1 MRKTW
6 SIALAIGVL
15 GVGALAGVPAGASP
29 PGTSPGGVHWGPCP
43 ADATA
48 PGLECSTIKVP
59 LDYRNPSGT
68 RIDLAISRLA
78 SKNPA
83 QRRGVL
89 LTNPGGP
96 SSGLRFPTELVT
108 AKLPQ
113 SVLDSYDLIGF
124 DPRGIG
130 HSTPVTCGLT
140 AEQQAVGN
148 VPPYAR
154 NTADVAKRAE
164 QSKAIAQQCAT
175 SRTASMLPYFSTAA
189 VARDMHR
196 IRAALGEE
204 KTSFAGYSWGTHLG
218 AVYTT
223 LFPERSDRILLDS
236 NLHATGWDFANDR
249 LFAQGMDDRFP
260 DFAKFAATQD
270 GTYHLGSTPAQV
282 TTKYFELATRLDKT
296 PVQDVDGPTFR
307 MLTYGFLFNDVAMPL
322 VAKVW
327 QALDT
332 GQPLPPIP
340 GDGAVPNVDNLI
352 SGRYYL
358 VCNDSQWPRSVGTY
372 QAAVA
377 LDRLRHPMFGA
388 AGANVQ
394 PCAFWSK
401 PAEPPVRVG
410 DRGPSNVLM
419 LQNLRDPATPL
430 AGALQ
435 MRRALGERA
444 RMVTVDAGGHGV
456 YPYVANPC
464 ADAAATAF
472 LTTGQ
477 RPEHDLTC
485 SAKSP

>member
-6 SIALAIGVL
+6 SVALAIAV
-15 GVGALAGVPAGASP
+15 LAGGLAAGAPAGAA
-29 PGTSPGGVHWGPCP
+29 TSTVRWGPCP
-43 ADATA
+43 ADAIA

-59 LDYRNPSGT
+59 LDYADPGGRQ
-68 RIDLAISRLA
+68 IDVAISRLA

-96 SSGLRFPTELVT
+96 SSGLKFPAELVA

-130 HSTPVTCGLT
+130 HSTPVTCDLT
-140 AEQQAVGN
+140 PEQQAVGN

-154 NTADVAKRAE
+154 NAADVAKRAE
-164 QSKAIAQQCAT
+164 QSKAIARQCAT
-175 SRTASMLPYFSTAA
+175 STTAWLLPHISTADT
-189 VARDMHR
+189 ARDMDR

-204 KTSFAGYSWGTHLG
+204 KTSFAGYSWGTYLG

-236 NLHATGWDFANDR
+236 NVHPTGWDYANDR
-249 LFAQGMDDRFP
+249 LYARGFDDRFP
-260 DFAKFAATQD
+260 DFAKFAAAQD
-270 GTYHLGSTPAQV
+270 TTYHLGRTPAQV
-282 TTKYFELATRLDKT
+282 TAKYFELAARLDKA
-296 PVQDVDGPTFR
+296 PVQDIDGPTFR
-307 MLTYGFLFNDVAMPL
+307 MLTYGFLFSDAAMPL
-322 VAKVW
+322 VAKIW

-332 GQPLPPIP
+332 DRPLPPLGP
-340 GDGAVPNVDNLI
+340 GDGTPSNVDNLI
-352 SGRYYL
+352 SGRYAII
-358 VCNDSQWPRSVGTY
+358 CSDSRWPRSVGAY
-372 QAAVA
+372 QATVA

-394 PCAFWSK
+394 PCAFWAP

-419 LQNLRDPATPL
+419 TQNLRDPATPL

-435 MRRALGERA
+435 LRKALGDRT

-456 YPYVANPC
+456 YPYDGNQCAN
-464 ADAAATAF
+464 AAATAF

-477 RPEHDLTC
+477 RPEHDLAC
-485 SAKSP
+485 AAEPR